1 MPEIRQK
8 INRKK
13 DCFLE
18 YKRFDFDII
27 LRDSPYMFNNKK
39 KSRNMTNTKIRI
51 FHKAFENEI
60 SHVATMKMPTNKNID
75 ETLEYVFKRTQ
86 NLNDLWITENVGFN
100 MLPTVETR
108 STSCGDII
116 EILNQ
121 NNTSNLYVV
130 MGKGFKKVTPQTYNE
145 ISILKDNELAQYF
158 FNCNRSKDIDIK
170 SIKKTKIKLDNV
182 A

>member
-1 MPEIRQK
+1 MI
-8 INRKK
+8 
-13 DCFLE
+13 
-18 YKRFDFDII
+18 
-27 LRDSPYMFNNKK
+27 
-39 KSRNMTNTKIRI
+39 KIRI

-60 SHVATMKMPTNKNID
+60 KHVATMKMPTNKNID

-86 NLNDLWITENVGFN
+86 NLNEAWINDNIGFD
-100 MLPTVETR
+100 MIPTVETR

-121 NNTSNLYVV
+121 NNIKKSFLFVV
-130 MGKGFKKVTPQTYNE
+130 MGKGFKQITPQIYNE

-158 FNCNRSKDIDIK
+158 FNCNLSKDIDIK
-170 SIKKTKIKLDNV
+170 SIKETKIKLDYV

>member
-1 MPEIRQK
+1 M
-8 INRKK
+8 
-13 DCFLE
+13 
-18 YKRFDFDII
+18 
-27 LRDSPYMFNNKK
+27 
-39 KSRNMTNTKIRI
+39 TKIRI

-86 NLNDLWITENVGFN
+86 NLDKAWITENVGFN

-121 NNTSNLYVV
+121 NNIKKSFLFVV
-130 MGKGFKKVTPQTYNE
+130 MGKGFKRITPQIYNE

-158 FNCNRSKDIDIK
+158 FNCNINKDIDIK
-170 SIKKTKIKLDNV
+170 SIKETKIKLDHV

>member
-1 MPEIRQK
+1 MIK
-8 INRKK
+8 
-13 DCFLE
+13 
-18 YKRFDFDII
+18 
-27 LRDSPYMFNNKK
+27 STKK
-39 KSRNMTNTKIRI
+39 KETMTKIRI

-86 NLNDLWITENVGFN
+86 NLNEAWITENVGFN

-116 EILNQ
+116 EVFPGQ
-121 NNTSNLYVV
+121 DYEPSNLYVV
-130 MGKGFKKVTPQTYNE
+130 MGKGFKRITPQIYNE

-158 FNCNRSKDIDIK
+158 FNCNLSKDIDIK
-170 SIKKTKIKLDNV
+170 SIKETKIKLDHV

>member
-1 MPEIRQK
+1 M
-8 INRKK
+8 
-13 DCFLE
+13 
-18 YKRFDFDII
+18 
-27 LRDSPYMFNNKK
+27 
-39 KSRNMTNTKIRI
+39 TKIRI

-60 SHVATMKMPTNKNID
+60 KHVATMKMPINKNID

-86 NLNDLWITENVGFN
+86 NLNEAWITENVGFN

-121 NNTSNLYVV
+121 NNIKKSFLFVV
-130 MGKGFKKVTPQTYNE
+130 MGKGFKKITPQIYNE

-158 FNCNRSKDIDIK
+158 FNCNLSKDIDIK
-170 SIKKTKIKLDNV
+170 SIKETKIKLDHV

>member
-1 MPEIRQK
+1 M
-8 INRKK
+8 
-13 DCFLE
+13 
-18 YKRFDFDII
+18 
-27 LRDSPYMFNNKK
+27 
-39 KSRNMTNTKIRI
+39 TKIRI

-60 SHVATMKMPTNKNID
+60 KHVATMKMPTNKNID

-86 NLNDLWITENVGFN
+86 NLNEAWINDNIGFN

-121 NNTSNLYVV
+121 NNIKKSFLFVV
-130 MGKGFKKVTPQTYNE
+130 MGKGFKQITPQIYNE

-158 FNCNRSKDIDIK
+158 FNCNLSKDIDIK
-170 SIKKTKIKLDNV
+170 SIKETKIKLDHV

>member
-1 MPEIRQK
+1 MNK
-8 INRKK
+8 I
-13 DCFLE
+13 DV
-18 YKRFDFDII
+18 
-27 LRDSPYMFNNKK
+27 
-39 KSRNMTNTKIRI
+39 
-51 FHKAFENEI
+51 FHKAFENDI
-60 SHVATMKMPTNKNID
+60 SHVATMKMPMNKNTD
-75 ETLEYVFKRTQ
+75 DTLEYIYKRTQ
-86 NLNDLWITENVGFN
+86 NINDSWHKDSVGFD
-100 MLPTVETR
+100 MIPTVETR

-170 SIKKTKIKLDNV
+170 SIKETKIKLDHV

>member
-1 MPEIRQK
+1 MI
-8 INRKK
+8 
-13 DCFLE
+13 
-18 YKRFDFDII
+18 
-27 LRDSPYMFNNKK
+27 
-39 KSRNMTNTKIRI
+39 KIRI

-60 SHVATMKMPTNKNID
+60 KHVATMKMPTNKNID

-86 NLNDLWITENVGFN
+86 NLNEAWINDNIGFN

-121 NNTSNLYVV
+121 NNIKKSFLFVV
-130 MGKGFKKVTPQTYNE
+130 MGKGFKQITPQIYNE

-158 FNCNRSKDIDIK
+158 FNCNLSKDIDIK
-170 SIKKTKIKLDNV
+170 SIKETKIKLDYV

>member
-1 MPEIRQK
+1 MNK
-8 INRKK
+8 I
-13 DCFLE
+13 DV
-18 YKRFDFDII
+18 
-27 LRDSPYMFNNKK
+27 
-39 KSRNMTNTKIRI
+39 
-51 FHKAFENEI
+51 FHKAFENDI
-60 SHVATMKMPTNKNID
+60 SHVATMKMPMNKNTD
-75 ETLEYVFKRTQ
+75 DTLEYIYKRTQ
-86 NLNDLWITENVGFN
+86 NINDSWHKDSVGFD
-100 MLPTVETR
+100 MIPTVETR

-121 NNTSNLYVV
+121 NNIKKSFLFVV
-130 MGKGFKKVTPQTYNE
+130 MGKGFKRITPQIYNE

>member
-1 MPEIRQK
+1 MP
-8 INRKK
+8 NYSHKK
-13 DCFLE
+13 YD
-18 YKRFDFDII
+18 YKN
-27 LRDSPYMFNNKK
+27 MKK
-39 KSRNMTNTKIRI
+39 TNQPKETMTKIRI

-60 SHVATMKMPTNKNID
+60 KHVATMKMPTNKNID

-86 NLNDLWITENVGFN
+86 NLNEAWINDNIGFN

-121 NNTSNLYVV
+121 NNIKKSFLFVV
-130 MGKGFKKVTPQTYNE
+130 MGKGFKQITPQIYNE

-158 FNCNRSKDIDIK
+158 FNCNLSKDIDIK
-170 SIKKTKIKLDNV
+170 SIKETKIKLDHV

>member
-1 MPEIRQK
+1 MPQSSHK
-8 INRKK
+8 TMKK
-13 DCFLE
+13 
-18 YKRFDFDII
+18 
-27 LRDSPYMFNNKK
+27 NNMIKSTKK
-39 KSRNMTNTKIRI
+39 KELMTKIRI

-60 SHVATMKMPTNKNID
+60 KHVATMKMPTNKNID

-86 NLNDLWITENVGFN
+86 NLNEAWITENVGFN

-121 NNTSNLYVV
+121 NNVSNLYVV
-130 MGKGFKKVTPQTYNE
+130 MGKGFKKITPQIYNE

-158 FNCNRSKDIDIK
+158 FNCNLSKDIDIK
-170 SIKKTKIKLDNV
+170 SIKETKIKLDHV

>member
-1 MPEIRQK
+1 MLK
-8 INRKK
+8 N
-13 DCFLE
+13 
-18 YKRFDFDII
+18 
-27 LRDSPYMFNNKK
+27 
-39 KSRNMTNTKIRI
+39 TNQPKETMTKIRI

-60 SHVATMKMPTNKNID
+60 KHVATMNMPINKNID

-86 NLNDLWITENVGFN
+86 NLNEAWISENVGFN

-121 NNTSNLYVV
+121 NNVSNLYVV
-130 MGKGFKKVTPQTYNE
+130 MGKGFKQITPQIYNE

-158 FNCNRSKDIDIK
+158 FNCNLSKDIDIK
-170 SIKKTKIKLDNV
+170 SIKETKIKLDHV

>member
-1 MPEIRQK
+1 MKK
-8 INRKK
+8 INMIK
-13 DCFLE
+13 LT
-18 YKRFDFDII
+18 
-27 LRDSPYMFNNKK
+27 NKK
-39 KSRNMTNTKIRI
+39 ELMTKIRI

-60 SHVATMKMPTNKNID
+60 KHVATMKMPTNKNID

-86 NLNDLWITENVGFN
+86 NLNEAWISENVGFN

-121 NNTSNLYVV
+121 NNIKKSFLFVV
-130 MGKGFKKVTPQTYNE
+130 VGKGFKQITPQIYNE

-158 FNCNRSKDIDIK
+158 FNCNLSKDIDIK
-170 SIKKTKIKLDNV
+170 SIKETKIKLDHV

>member
-1 MPEIRQK
+1 M
-8 INRKK
+8 
-13 DCFLE
+13 
-18 YKRFDFDII
+18 
-27 LRDSPYMFNNKK
+27 
-39 KSRNMTNTKIRI
+39 TKIRI

-60 SHVATMKMPTNKNID
+60 KHVATMKMPTNKNID

-86 NLNDLWITENVGFN
+86 NLNEAWINDSIGFD
-100 MLPTVETR
+100 MIPTVETR

-121 NNTSNLYVV
+121 NNIKKSFLFVV
-130 MGKGFKKVTPQTYNE
+130 MGKGFKQITPQIYNE

-158 FNCNRSKDIDIK
+158 FNCNLSKDIDIK
-170 SIKKTKIKLDNV
+170 SIKETKIKLDHV

>member
-1 MPEIRQK
+1 MSIK
-8 INRKK
+8 
-13 DCFLE
+13 
-18 YKRFDFDII
+18 
-27 LRDSPYMFNNKK
+27 
-39 KSRNMTNTKIRI
+39 TNQPKETMTKIRI

-86 NLNDLWITENVGFN
+86 NLNEAWITENVGFN

-121 NNTSNLYVV
+121 NNIKKSFLFVV
-130 MGKGFKKVTPQTYNE
+130 MGKGFKRITPQIYNE

-158 FNCNRSKDIDIK
+158 FNCNLSKDIDIK
-170 SIKKTKIKLDNV
+170 SIKETKIKLDHV

>member
-1 MPEIRQK
+1 M
-8 INRKK
+8 KK
-13 DCFLE
+13 
-18 YKRFDFDII
+18 
-27 LRDSPYMFNNKK
+27 
-39 KSRNMTNTKIRI
+39 TNQPKETMTKIRI

-60 SHVATMKMPTNKNID
+60 KHVATMKMPTNKNID

-86 NLNDLWITENVGFN
+86 NLNEAWINDNIGFN

-121 NNTSNLYVV
+121 NNIKKSFLFVV
-130 MGKGFKKVTPQTYNE
+130 MGKGFKQITPQIYNE

-158 FNCNRSKDIDIK
+158 FNCNLSKDIDIK
-170 SIKKTKIKLDNV
+170 SIKETKIKLDHV

>member
-1 MPEIRQK
+1 MLK
-8 INRKK
+8 N
-13 DCFLE
+13 
-18 YKRFDFDII
+18 
-27 LRDSPYMFNNKK
+27 
-39 KSRNMTNTKIRI
+39 TNQPKETMTKIRI

-60 SHVATMKMPTNKNID
+60 KHVATMKMPTNKNID

-86 NLNDLWITENVGFN
+86 NLNEAWITENVGFN

-121 NNTSNLYVV
+121 NNIKKSFLFVV
-130 MGKGFKKVTPQTYNE
+130 MGKGFKKITPQIYNE

-158 FNCNRSKDIDIK
+158 FNCNLSKDIDIK
-170 SIKKTKIKLDNV
+170 SIKETKIKLDNV

>member
-1 MPEIRQK
+1 MLK
-8 INRKK
+8 N
-13 DCFLE
+13 
-18 YKRFDFDII
+18 
-27 LRDSPYMFNNKK
+27 
-39 KSRNMTNTKIRI
+39 TNQPKETMTKIRI

-60 SHVATMKMPTNKNID
+60 KHVATMKMPTNKNID

-86 NLNDLWITENVGFN
+86 NLNEAWISENVGFN

-121 NNTSNLYVV
+121 NNIKKSFLFVV
-130 MGKGFKKVTPQTYNE
+130 MGKGFKQITPQIYNE

-158 FNCNRSKDIDIK
+158 FNCNLSKDIDIK
-170 SIKKTKIKLDNV
+170 SIKETKIKLDHV

>member
-1 MPEIRQK
+1 
-8 INRKK
+8 
-13 DCFLE
+13 
-18 YKRFDFDII
+18 
-27 LRDSPYMFNNKK
+27 MFK
-39 KSRNMTNTKIRI
+39 TNQSKELMTKIRI

-60 SHVATMKMPTNKNID
+60 KHVATMKMPTNKNID

-86 NLNDLWITENVGFN
+86 NLNEAWITENVGFN

-121 NNTSNLYVV
+121 NNIKKSFLFVV
-130 MGKGFKKVTPQTYNE
+130 MGKGFKQITPQIYNE

-158 FNCNRSKDIDIK
+158 FNCNLSKDIDIK
-170 SIKKTKIKLDNV
+170 SIKETKIKLDHV